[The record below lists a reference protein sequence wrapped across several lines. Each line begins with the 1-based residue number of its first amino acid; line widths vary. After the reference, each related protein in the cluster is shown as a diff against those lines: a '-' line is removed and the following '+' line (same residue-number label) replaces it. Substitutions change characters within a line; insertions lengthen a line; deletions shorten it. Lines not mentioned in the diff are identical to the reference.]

1 MDAADD
7 VATRRDGGVNDA
19 LERAGGGCDV
29 AAAGSGDDVIG
40 ASGRLLSAGGGV
52 VLARGPPVACALC
65 ANKFVGA
72 RRVVNCTECQGR
84 DVGPVTV
91 CDFVAVI
98 GALDFTVTG
107 PLDDFAVFAAGRR
120 LEVRSRGFADGLTS
134 SAGGGAAKKER
145 TAKDNAE
152 DNERPH
158 LASYR
163 KVHNK

>member
-19 LERAGGGCDV
+19 LERAGGGYDV
-29 AAAGSGDDVIG
+29 AAAGSGDDVSG

-72 RRVVNCTECQGR
+72 RPVVNCTECHGR
-84 DVGPVTV
+84 GVEPVAPRDLVT
-91 CDFVAVI
+91 VI
-98 GALDFTVTG
+98 GALDGFTVTG
-107 PLDDFAVFAAGRR
+107 SLGVSDVFAAGRR

-134 SAGGGAAKKER
+134 SGGGAAKKER
-145 TAKDNAE
+145 TAKDGRRQRTTA
-152 DNERPH
+152 
-158 LASYR
+158 LGKLSKGA
-163 KVHNK
+163 